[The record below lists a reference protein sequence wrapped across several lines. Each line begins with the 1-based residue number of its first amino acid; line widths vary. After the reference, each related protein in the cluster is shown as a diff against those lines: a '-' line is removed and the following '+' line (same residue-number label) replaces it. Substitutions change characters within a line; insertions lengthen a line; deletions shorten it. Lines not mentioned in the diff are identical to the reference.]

1 MTFILIL
8 AILLWLGGYFMTAR
22 KMSNTEVL
30 SDYFKII
37 ISPPKWIY
45 FLCGSPTSNMYP
57 KGTMRVVAF
66 NGQILGIALGIYV
79 IWCTLVK
86 PSVIEKEIGFALSTV
101 VTIIITYYASKHYV
115 TKNLSIRQ
123 KRKK

>member
-1 MTFILIL
+1 
-8 AILLWLGGYFMTAR
+8 MTAR

-66 NGQILGIALGIYV
+66 SGQILGIALGIYV
-79 IWCTLVK
+79 VWCTLVK

-101 VTIIITYYASKHYV
+101 VTILITYYASKHYV
-115 TKNLSIRQ
+115 TKNLLIKQ
-123 KRKK
+123 KRRKRNNVDSD